1 MPSRNIGKMNQRTIS
16 HLSSFWLVLV
26 LAFGLSGAFTVI
38 PKPFRNNYV
47 RIVNNLNNEL
57 LYYHCKSRDTDFHLK
72 NLQPNTYWEFS
83 FRQNVI
89 GTTLYYCKFWQ
100 YNFHAVFDVFT
111 SNEKFQRECGGDHC
125 IWIAQEDGVYL
136 YELKSKH
143 LWRCLIEKSIG
154 RGDQFNTQGGFQA
167 WTLVRWLRPL
177 STTDPS
183 LEGLV

>member
-72 NLQPNTYWEFS
+72 NLQTNTYWEFS

-136 YELKSKH
+136 YELKKQTSVKMPNRKIH
-143 LWRCLIEKSIG
+143 REG
-154 RGDQFNTQGGFQA
+154 RSVQHARG
-167 WTLVRWLRPL
+167 V
-177 STTDPS
+177 PS
-183 LEGLV
+183 LNLGATITPPLHNGSFP

>member
-26 LAFGLSGAFTVI
+26 LAFGLSSAFTVI

-47 RIVNNLNNEL
+47 RIVNNLNNKL

-83 FRQNVI
+83 FHQNVI

-100 YNFHAVFDVFT
+100 DKFHAVFDVFT
-111 SNEKFQRECGGDHC
+111 SNEKFQKKCGGDHC
-125 IWIAQEDGVYL
+125 IWIAQEDGLYL
-136 YELKSKH
+136 YELKKQISVKMH
-143 LWRCLIEKSIG
+143 DWEI
-154 RGDQFNTQGGFQA
+154 NMNVTNH
-167 WTLVRWLRPL
+167 V
-177 STTDPS
+177 
-183 LEGLV
+183 